1 MTKPPSDPF
10 DQNPDDLNSFGLDKP
25 SEDFEKMAESSKP
38 KLPQT
43 ELPKPSD
50 SYISKERHLHD
61 AEIKYKAM
69 GWKGLSEEEDE
80 IPEEELFFGVKKEKI
95 PEDEMDMT
103 PMVDVTFLL
112 LIFFMVTASFTLQ
125 KSIEQPRAATE
136 DPAENV
142 VEPLIEEDFIEII
155 IDQNNN
161 YYVTTRDEAEKE
173 APSERE
179 MRAILADAKENSSA
193 TRLLIKVHLDAKH
206 SRVITAWDAGVMVGM
221 NKIEIKTTEQDY

>member
-1 MTKPPSDPF
+1 MAKHSSEQPEP
-10 DQNPDDLNSFGLDKP
+10 NPENENSFGLDQP
-25 SEDFEKMAESSKP
+25 SPDFQSIAASANRATPARGKS
-38 KLPQT
+38 Q
-43 ELPKPSD
+43 PSD
-50 SYISKERHLHD
+50 SYVSQEKHLHD

-69 GWKGLSEEEDE
+69 GWKGLDEREEE
-80 IPEEELFFGVKKEKI
+80 IPEEDQLFSLTKEKI

-112 LIFFMVTASFTLQ
+112 LIFFMITASFSLQ
-125 KSIEQPRAATE
+125 KSLEQPRAATD

-142 VEPLIEEDFIEII
+142 VEPIIEEDYVEII

-161 YYVTTRDEAEKE
+161 YYVTTRVEAEKE

-179 MRAILADAKENSSA
+179 MRAILSDAKENSSA
-193 TRLLIKVHLDAKH
+193 TRLVIKAHLDAKH

-221 NKIEIKTTEQDY
+221 SKIEIKTTEQDY